1 MHTEHE
7 RIALLEEQVAALRAA
22 SSATGRHATGRPRSR
37 TRRGL
42 AVVGLVVALA
52 VLPAI
57 ALANHSFSD
66 VPNSNPFHADISA
79 LVGSGVTSGCGGG
92 KYCPKDNVTREQMAA
107 FLNRLGALAPG
118 KTPVVNADRL
128 DGRHANELSR
138 ADAAQSSGSTVIPVF
153 TEVQHGS
160 DLVVTA
166 PTSGFVLVTASVMV
180 TESNCTQWCYAHM
193 RVAHV
198 QTGATTVSL
207 ETGRF
212 SGDWEFDTLTVS
224 YAFPVSAGTNT
235 FRMLFDRNDDS
246 DADGTVSAA
255 AYTATALFTPFGSSG
270 GSTLDD

>member
-1 MHTEHE
+1 MHVPSLSTA
-7 RIALLEEQVAALRAA
+7 RFAVLVALFLVLFTSGIVVGAAGAPLILGQSNFSGGQQTRLTSSG
-22 SSATGRHATGRPRSR
+22 SSATLKLNNSANGRALEVTDSAAAPLKITAPSGRPPMLVNS
-37 TRRGL
+37 
-42 AVVGLVVALA
+42 VKKVGNL
-52 VLPAI
+52 
-57 ALANHSFSD
+57 
-66 VPNSNPFHADISA
+66 
-79 LVGSGVTSGCGGG
+79 
-92 KYCPKDNVTREQMAA
+92 
-107 FLNRLGALAPG
+107 
-118 KTPVVNADRL
+118 NADRL

-153 TEVQHGS
+153 TEVQHGT

-180 TESNCTQWCYAHM
+180 TESNCTQWCYAFM

-224 YAFPVSAGTNT
+224 YAFPVSAGANA
-235 FRMLFDRNDDS
+235 FRMLFDRSNDT

-270 GSTLDD
+270 GSTLSD